1 MKMSGSLKPYL
12 TALILILLAA
22 LLAGPPVAFATK
34 LPTACNIFQ
43 EKKAAKMGA
52 CGHQV
57 TFTKDKP
64 YFDETA
70 VSNDTD
76 SGSLEIVF
84 VLQNSQLSIFFPS
97 VIIPNQAPL
106 RC

>member
-1 MKMSGSLKPYL
+1 MSGRCQTHISIISVVLMIVFLVGP
-12 TALILILLAA
+12 TA
-22 LLAGPPVAFATK
+22 AFASK
-34 LPTACNIFQ
+34 LPKACNIFQ

-57 TFTKDKP
+57 TFTKDKL
-64 YFDETA
+64 YLGETA

-76 SGSLEIVF
+76 SESLEAAF
-84 VLQNSQLSIFFPS
+84 VLQNSQLSFFSPS
-97 VIIPNQAPL
+97 VIALNSVPL